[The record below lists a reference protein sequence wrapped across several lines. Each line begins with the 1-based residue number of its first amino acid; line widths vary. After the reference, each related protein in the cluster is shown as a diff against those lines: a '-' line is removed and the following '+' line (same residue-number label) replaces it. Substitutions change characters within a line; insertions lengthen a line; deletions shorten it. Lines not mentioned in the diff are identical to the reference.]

1 MSNLLLLALIDA
13 RTGDGLVPVILT
25 PKLRRHTRG
34 SNRKGKS
41 STTAQGLELDT
52 LRVIVSE
59 NRVINRAI
67 GLYFVLATMS
77 HPFFGFSAS
86 GLGNTTNINKAI
98 FYKISRYGA
107 SHSSQNHPPC
117 QSN

>member
-1 MSNLLLLALIDA
+1 MGIF
-13 RTGDGLVPVILT
+13 LVCSKVCSDRFAFIRVDRRMHKCWPNPRNFD
-25 PKLRRHTRG
+25 PKT
-34 SNRKGKS
+34 
-41 STTAQGLELDT
+41 STTHPELELDH
-52 LRVIVSE
+52 VSGIVSE

-86 GLGNTTNINKAI
+86 GLGNTTNIKKAI

-117 QSN
+117 QPN